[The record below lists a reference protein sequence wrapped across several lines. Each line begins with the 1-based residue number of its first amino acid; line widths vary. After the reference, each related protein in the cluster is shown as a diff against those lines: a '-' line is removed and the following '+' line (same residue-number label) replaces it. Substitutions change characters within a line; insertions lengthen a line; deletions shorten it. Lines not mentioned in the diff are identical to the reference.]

1 MICPQCG
8 ALAEDTATVCENCG
22 MVLAPEVKE
31 DTTIET
37 AIVPVLKEKTEEILP
52 PPARDNNLFVKWVS
66 VICAIVCFLT
76 FMLAATTVETSSVT
90 TQVPSVFGGIFGS
103 SQAGL
108 PKELAGALAYAFT
121 GMAFAFSG
129 LILIAGFKKK

>member
-8 ALAEDTATVCENCG
+8 ALVEDIAKVCENCG
-22 MVLAPEVKE
+22 IALTPEVKE
-31 DTTIET
+31 EIPAET
-37 AIVPVLKEKTEEILP
+37 AILPVLQEKAEEILP
-52 PPARDNNLFVKWVS
+52 PPAKDGNLFVKWVS
-66 VICAIVCFLT
+66 VICAVVCFVT
-76 FMLAATTVETSSVT
+76 FMLAATTVESTLVT
-90 TQVPSVFGGIFGS
+90 TQIPSVFGSIFGS